1 MKKTLVILVL
11 ISFFLNSCKKENQLD
26 CFKSTGKEVSEIRDL
41 PSFNRILL
49 ENQIN
54 LNISQGVNFRVE
66 VIAGKNIIKN
76 ILTKVTNGIL
86 TIENNNTCNFVRGYK
101 RIITVNITM
110 PFVKQ
115 VQNDGVGVVRFDE
128 NFNQDT
134 ISIKAESS
142 GDIILNGTYHAVI
155 SSSHGN
161 GDIYLNGICNTL
173 FVYSNG
179 TNYLHA
185 ENLTTKDYLFVET
198 LSIGD
203 CYVNVES
210 CQKFDYNIWSD
221 GNIYYKGSAGSIQN
235 VGEGRGKG
243 KAIQKNG

>member
-1 MKKTLVILVL
+1 MKKILGIFIL
-11 ISFFLNSCKKENQLD
+11 ISFFLNSCNKENQFD

-41 PSFNRILL
+41 PSFNQITL

-54 LNISQGVNFRVE
+54 LNISQGANFNVE

-76 ILTKVTNGIL
+76 ILTKVKNGIL
-86 TIENNNTCNFVRGYK
+86 TIENNNKCNFVRGYK
-101 RIITVNITM
+101 RVITVNVTV
-110 PFVKQ
+110 PFIKL
-115 VQNDGVGVVRFDE
+115 VQNNGVGVMTFDK
-128 NFNQDT
+128 NFHQDT

-142 GDIILNGTYHAVI
+142 GDIILNGTYNEII

-185 ENLTTKDYLFVET
+185 ENLTAKDYLFVET

-203 CYVNVES
+203 CYVNLNS

-221 GNIYYKGSAGSIQN
+221 GNIYYKGSAVSFHS

-243 KAIQKNG
+243 KAIQKN